1 MSDRRGGSD
10 PMSTDLLRADA
21 SPSNT
26 KSMRGWS
33 GLIHRAVTGSGWGT
47 HLDLLANNSKEVGRF
62 LRFCVVGIIGAIVD
76 FGTLNLLVQRFGL
89 AKVWA
94 NTCSFSLAVCSNF
107 LWNRYWTYPETRGDP
122 VLPQVTQFVLVNLV
136 GLGINQAIFL
146 SLDRWA
152 FPNWGALGYNA
163 AKIIA
168 TGVVLFW
175 NFGANRLWT
184 YRHI

>member
-1 MSDRRGGSD
+1 M
-10 PMSTDLLRADA
+10 
-21 SPSNT
+21 
-26 KSMRGWS
+26 
-33 GLIHRAVTGSGWGT
+33 
-47 HLDLLANNSKEVGRF
+47 
-62 LRFCVVGIIGAIVD
+62 IGAIVD
-76 FGTLNLLVQRFGL
+76 FGTLNLLVQLLGL

-107 LWNRYWTYPETRGDP
+107 LWNRYWTYPETRGDA
-122 VLPQVTQFVLVNLV
+122 VLPQITQFLLVNLV

-152 FPNWGALGYNA
+152 FADWGALGYNI
-163 AKIIA
+163 AKTIA

-184 YRHI
+184 YRHV